1 MTTLSVSE
9 VSLVAAFVAGLFS
22 FVSPCVL
29 PLVPGYISFVSGIS
43 LEDIEKG
50 KKQNKNTIIIS
61 SLFFIIGFSL
71 IFILL
76 GATATFLGSF
86 LLEKAFILKKIGG
99 IIIII
104 FGIHMSGMYR
114 IKFLDYE
121 KRVYSKTKPVNIIVG
136 PFLMGLAFAFGW
148 TPCIGPILAGILIY
162 AGTQETVYQGILLLT
177 IYSAGLGIPFLLTAL
192 AINKFY
198 SFSSKIKKHFKT
210 IELVGGMLLIL
221 IGGLILTDNFQ
232 RIVTYFIKY

>member
-1 MTTLSVSE
+1 MMTTLSVNE
-9 VSLVAAFVAGLFS
+9 VSLMAAFVAGLFS

-29 PLVPGYISFVSGIS
+29 PLVPAYISFVSGIS

-50 KKQNKNTIIIS
+50 EKQNKNTIIIS
-61 SLFFIIGFSL
+61 SLFFVLGFSL

-76 GATATFLGSF
+76 GATATFLG
-86 LLEKAFILKKIGG
+86 G

-104 FGIHMSGMYR
+104 FGIHMSGLYR

-121 KRVYSKTKPVNIIVG
+121 KRVYSKTRPVNIIVG

-148 TPCIGPILAGILIY
+148 TPCVGPILAGILIY
-162 AGTQETVYQGILLLT
+162 AGTQETVYQGIFLLT

-198 SFSSKIKKHFKT
+198 SFSTKIKKHFKT
-210 IELVGGMLLIL
+210 IELVGGVLLIL

-232 RIVTYFIKY
+232 RIVTYFIR

>member
-1 MTTLSVSE
+1 MLVLSE
-9 VSLVAAFVAGLFS
+9 VSLMAAFLAGFLS
-22 FVSPCVL
+22 FISPCVL
-29 PLVPGYISFVSGIS
+29 PLVPGYISFISGIS
-43 LEDIEKG
+43 LEDIEN
-50 KKQNKNTIIIS
+50 KKQQNKNTIIIS

-86 LLEKAFILKKIGG
+86 LLEKASILRKVAG
-99 IIIII
+99 IIIIL
-104 FGIHMSGMYR
+104 FGIHMSGLYR

-121 KRVYSKTKPVNIIVG
+121 KRIYTNTRPVNIVVG

-148 TPCIGPILAGILIY
+148 TPCIGPVLAAILVY
-162 AGTQETVYQGILLLT
+162 AGTQDTVYQGILLL
-177 IYSAGLGIPFLLTAL
+177 ILYSAGLGIPFLLTAL

-198 SFSSKIKKHFKT
+198 SFSNKIKKHFKT
-210 IELVGGMLLIL
+210 VELVGGVLLIL

-232 RIVTYFIKY
+232 RIIYYFLE

>member
-1 MTTLSVSE
+1 MVTLNLSE
-9 VSLVAAFVAGLFS
+9 VSLMAAFLAGLFS

-29 PLVPGYISFVSGIS
+29 PLVPGYISFVSGVS
-43 LEDIEKG
+43 LEDIEKN
-50 KKQNKNTIIIS
+50 KKQNMNTIIIS
-61 SLFFIIGFSL
+61 SLFFIMGFSL

-76 GATATFLGSF
+76 GATATFIGSF

-104 FGIHMSGMYR
+104 FGIHMSGFYR

-121 KRVYSKTKPVNIIVG
+121 KRVYTKTKPVNIILG

-148 TPCIGPILAGILIY
+148 TPCVGPILAGILVY

-177 IYSAGLGIPFLLTAL
+177 IYSAGLGIPFLLTAV
-192 AINKFY
+192 AITKFY
-198 SFSSKIKKHFKT
+198 SFSNKIKKHFKT
-210 IELVGGMLLIL
+210 IEIVGGVLLML
-221 IGGLILTDNFQ
+221 IGGLMLTDSFQ
-232 RIVTYFIKY
+232 RIVSYFLN